1 MLESSLLFTTR
12 VFFPITNDTQRDQE
26 TNSSITT
33 VVGSPV
39 LAATV
44 GSELSSIGMAEPVRI
59 LLQLNEELEVR
70 GQKVSDVLCC
80 VCDDLGEEC
89 GSYPCRLRHQLCCSR
104 LYISFS
110 LVYVSI
116 KMCVQF

>member
-1 MLESSLLFTTR
+1 

-39 LAATV
+39 LAATCTV

-70 GQKVSDVLCC
+70 GQKVSDILCC

-104 LYISFS
+104 SYIPFS
-110 LVYVSI
+110 LVYV
-116 KMCVQF
+116 

>member
-1 MLESSLLFTTR
+1 M
-12 VFFPITNDTQRDQE
+12 
-26 TNSSITT
+26 NSSITI

-44 GSELSSIGMAEPVRI
+44 GSELSSIEMAEPVRI

-70 GQKVSDVLCC
+70 DQKVSDILCC

-110 LVYVSI
+110 LVWVVCNN
-116 KMCVQF
+116 KMCVQFLKILYS